1 MSSTK
6 NMGAVPKTK
15 VRSSYGSIISASFQF
30 RIFQGSKLQTP
41 RDESGFAKNMA
52 GQLDD
57 IQGVFDDGL
66 GGLKDAIEDTLKV
79 FVIRCSCVAV
89 FTVIVNHIYY
99 IRIKLKLEE
108 MMN

>member
-6 NMGAVPKTK
+6 NMGVVSKTK

-41 RDESGFAKNMA
+41 RDESDFAKTTA

-66 GGLKDAIEDTLKV
+66 GLKDAIEDTLKV
-79 FVIRCSCVAV
+79 FLILCSCVAV
-89 FTVIVNHIYY
+89 FTVIANHFC
-99 IRIKLKLEE
+99 IRIKLKLEI
-108 MMN
+108 MKS